1 MGVLQ
6 IISICVSIL
15 TGSFTVLTIVC
26 APFRKWLLNSKKE
39 KQKREDEAENQRE
52 TDRCLLR
59 DRITAVY
66 FKHYHDCEMR
76 QYEYENVERL
86 YRQYKKLGGNSFVD
100 KIWNEMQEWIID
112 R

>member
-1 MGVLQ
+1 MKVLQ
-6 IISICVSIL
+6 IIQICISII
-15 TGSFTVLTIVC
+15 TGSFTVLTLVC

-39 KQKREDEAENQRE
+39 KQAREDTIENQKE
-52 TDRCLLR
+52 TDKCLLR

-66 FKHYHDCEMR
+66 FKHCHSREMR

-86 YRQYKKLGGNSFVD
+86 YRQYKKLGGNSFID
-100 KIWNEMQEWIID
+100 KIWGEMQEWNVD